1 MRSSSVNQVL
11 KDEQELTR
19 EIRALGSLSRKT
31 TWT

>member
-19 EIRALGSLSRKT
+19 EIRALGSLGRKT